1 MTDSTYSWSKGMRAD
16 SIQLSNR
23 LQTIIRFQIA
33 NDLQVFLNQVL
44 SPNMQLLGIVLLI
57 VCTELGVRRL
67 NMYSFTLIRAVVV
80 IQSGQ
85 CLLQYID
92 SIDGDK
98 ALSAGVRVHATS
110 WLITTAALCIPG
122 MLNNSFQQ
130 DTYMTN
136 AITVFLY
143 QYTAATKDTITQ
155 IDLGISPLYIAVL
168 CVMLAVRLQFWNEKR
183 NRMQSTSLFVYYF
196 KAFHMLVVELLL
208 FSLQDVSA
216 KFTAF
221 SQVMIQMI
229 VILCI
234 DTLNQKHVLEE
245 VRGYTIW
252 RLSRLLLALKFQ
264 NFVQLDAMMTSA
276 VAVIIFLSRRLP
288 FVHSLYTSAQSL
300 HTLAEIVFLT
310 SMNLILRPI
319 AAQNNSNVAIQLLLI
334 LFISTIAQSVEM
346 LVRT

>member
-33 NDLQVFLNQVL
+33 NDLQIFLNQIL
-44 SPNMQLLGIVLLI
+44 APHMQLLAMFILI
-57 VCTELGVRRL
+57 VCTELSVRRL
-67 NMYSFTLIRAVVV
+67 NMYSFASIRAVVV

-85 CLLQYID
+85 CLLQFID
-92 SIDGDK
+92 SIDGEK
-98 ALSAGVRVHATS
+98 TLAAGPRVHATS

-122 MLNNSFQQ
+122 MLNSSLQN

-136 AITVFLY
+136 AVTVFLY

-155 IDLGISPLYIAVL
+155 IDLGISPLYVAVL
-168 CVMLAVRLQFWNEKR
+168 CVILAMRLQYWDEKH
-183 NRMQSTSLFVYYF
+183 NKTQNTSLFVYYF

-208 FSLQDVSA
+208 FSLQDVSS

-234 DTLNQKHVLEE
+234 DALNQNHVLEE

-252 RLSRLLLALKFQ
+252 RLSRLLLALKFK
-264 NFVQLDAMMTSA
+264 NFAHLDAMMTSA

-319 AAQNNSNVAIQLLLI
+319 ASQNNSNIAVQLLLI

-346 LVRT
+346 VFRS